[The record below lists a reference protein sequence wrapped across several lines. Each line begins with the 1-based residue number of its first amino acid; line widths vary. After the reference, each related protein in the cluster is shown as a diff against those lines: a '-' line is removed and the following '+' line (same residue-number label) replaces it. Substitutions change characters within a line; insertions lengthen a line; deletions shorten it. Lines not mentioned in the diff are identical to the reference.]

1 MGCNVV
7 LFGEWFPTVRR
18 VVDDDTMNLYE
29 IYGTTHPGVQ
39 CDVP

>member
-7 LFGEWFPTVRR
+7 LFSEWFPTVRR
-18 VVDDDTMNLYE
+18 VVDDTMNLYE
-29 IYGTTHPGVQ
+29 IYGTTHPGVH